1 MMDTL
6 DEGVCDACGAAICS
20 GLSMGKGVWVT
31 FTGIFFG
38 FGTGWKIS
46 EVARAIEVDLRSGF
60 GTEGGTDGVAVVGT
74 MCITSCLD
82 IGSIK
87 PDHMR
92 AIIAVAVSTRAS
104 IAGEKAG

>member
-1 MMDTL
+1 MGAL
-6 DEGVCDACGAAICS
+6 DEGVCDACGSATCS
-20 GLSMGKGVWVT
+20 GLSNGKGVRVT
-31 FTGIFFG
+31 LAGIFFG
-38 FGTGWKIS
+38 LGTGNMVS
-46 EVARAIEVDLRSGF
+46 EVACAIEVDFRSGF
-60 GTEGGTDGVAVVGT
+60 GTNGETDGVAVVGT

-87 PDHMR
+87 PDHIS